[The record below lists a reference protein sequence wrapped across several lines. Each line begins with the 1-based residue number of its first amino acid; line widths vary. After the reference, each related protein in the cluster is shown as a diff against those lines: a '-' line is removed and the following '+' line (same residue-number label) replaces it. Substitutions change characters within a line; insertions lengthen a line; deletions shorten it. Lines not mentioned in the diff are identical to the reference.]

1 MTDKAP
7 KKKLAKPAM
16 KKVPLAIEQAVLAGC
31 KQSTMSAGPGSAGN
45 VCNNNLG
52 MGQKQPCS
60 AYGC

>member
-7 KKKLAKPAM
+7 KKKLQKPSL

-45 VCNNNLG
+45 ICDNSLG
-52 MGQKQPCS
+52 MGQKAPCS